1 MRYISYLQVIPNGS
15 SEKSGLKAGD
25 QIEKMDG
32 NKTNDMTLLEAQD
45 IIKNSGT
52 KFTLD
57 IREFV
62 FNYLL
67 LTIKLLII

>member
-1 MRYISYLQVIPNGS
+1 
-15 SEKSGLKAGD
+15 
-25 QIEKMDG
+25 MDG

-67 LTIKLLII
+67 LNIKVLIIKNNKL